1 MIQIVYLACSS
12 YCEFPEISGNYLTLN
27 PKFVLELQ
35 EELRRKKAEA
45 LKWKDVPEWK
55 KKMLEKKEQQKR
67 EQDSAMTQAVRVIC
81 P

>member
-12 YCEFPEISGNYLTLN
+12 YCETKMKFFTLN
-27 PKFVLELQ
+27 PEFVRELQ